1 MKHSMAPH
9 WLGSEPL
16 LLAGFGEDVLVF
28 VAAPLPPPLPPPPSP
43 ELGTPT
49 LCLVDL
55 WRHPHG
61 PAPLLQTC
69 WTS

>member
-1 MKHSMAPH
+1 MTHSMAPH
-9 WLGSEPL
+9 WLGSKPL

-28 VAAPLPPPLPPPPSP
+28 VSAPLPCSPP

-69 WTS
+69 WAS